1 MSLHNS
7 HLSIDI
13 DNQPGERVALSVDET
28 AAGSLRK
35 CEPAAQ
41 SQGTG
46 KSLNPEPAGHL
57 SVPVRHELIRKTQ
70 DPHCDGTFL
79 PVPYCQKAAVV

>member
-1 MSLHNS
+1 MCLHNS
-7 HLSIDI
+7 HFSIHI
-13 DNQPGERVALSVDET
+13 NYQPGKRISLSMNKTVT
-28 AAGSLRK
+28 GSLMER
-35 CEPAAQ
+35 ERAAQ
-41 SQGTG
+41 NHGAG
-46 KSLNPEPAGHL
+46 KSLKPEPARHL